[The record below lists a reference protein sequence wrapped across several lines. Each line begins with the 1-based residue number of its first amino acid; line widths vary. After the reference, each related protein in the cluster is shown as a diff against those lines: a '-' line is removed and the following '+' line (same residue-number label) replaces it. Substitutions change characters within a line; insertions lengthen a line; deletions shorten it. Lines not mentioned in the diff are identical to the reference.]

1 MIQRYAIERGL
12 LTINGNHVTV
22 DAILK
27 NGDVIGHKIHRHEPP
42 CTDQPIKIV
51 HEDQDLFVVDKPG
64 GMPVHP
70 AGRYRH
76 NTIVHVL
83 KKERNIPKL
92 YRKSSQV
99 YIICNFL
106 NCLIPPQVYVP
117 LHHNIIYKTYT
128 KVPAFQCELL

>member
-1 MIQRYAIERGL
+1 MQRYAIERGL

-51 HEDQDLFVVDKPG
+51 HEDEDLFVVDKPG

-92 YRKSSQV
+92 YRKSFISFHGD
-99 YIICNFL
+99 Y
-106 NCLIPPQVYVP
+106 YS
-117 LHHNIIYKTYT
+117 
-128 KVPAFQCELL
+128 